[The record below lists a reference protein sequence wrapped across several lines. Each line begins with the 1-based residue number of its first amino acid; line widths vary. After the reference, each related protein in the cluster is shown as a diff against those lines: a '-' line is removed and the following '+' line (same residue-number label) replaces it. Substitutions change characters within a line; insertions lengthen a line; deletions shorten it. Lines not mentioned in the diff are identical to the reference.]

1 MPSLV
6 GMVTGKEYEVE
17 GAPGEVFARLTGGDP
32 HTVLKLTDRGKERE
46 VYVFRTHVAYVEE
59 KPVYGR
65 GSS

>member
-6 GMVTGKEYEVE
+6 GMVTGKEYEVQ
-17 GAPGEVFARLTGGDP
+17 GTPSEVFNALTGADP

-59 KPVYGR
+59 KPVYG
-65 GSS
+65 SASF